1 MINKSKIIFTIFFT
15 FFCFFSNF
23 LSASEIF
30 NFDVKEVEIKE
41 NGNKFIGKK
50 GGVAK
55 SIDGTIIKAENFDYN
70 KDKNILIAS
79 DNVQIFD
86 PKNNIKINSD
96 KVTYLKN
103 LEIIFTDGNSRA
115 IDDEVQID
123 AKDFEYNKRKNQ
135 ILATGNVKINNKRD
149 N

>member
-1 MINKSKIIFTIFFT
+1 MINKSKIILIIFIT
-15 FFCFFSNF
+15 FFFLFKFFI
-23 LSASEIF
+23 ASEIF

-79 DNVQIFD
+79 DNVQILIQ
-86 PKNNIKINSD
+86 K
-96 KVTYLKN
+96 
-103 LEIIFTDGNSRA
+103 
-115 IDDEVQID
+115 
-123 AKDFEYNKRKNQ
+123 
-135 ILATGNVKINNKRD
+135 
-149 N
+149 

>member
-1 MINKSKIIFTIFFT
+1 MINKSNIILIIFFT
-15 FFCFFSNF
+15 FFVYSNF
-23 LSASEIF
+23 LVASEIF

-86 PKNNIKINSD
+86 PKNNIKINLT
-96 KVTYLKN
+96 K
-103 LEIIFTDGNSRA
+103 FT
-115 IDDEVQID
+115 
-123 AKDFEYNKRKNQ
+123 
-135 ILATGNVKINNKRD
+135 
-149 N
+149 